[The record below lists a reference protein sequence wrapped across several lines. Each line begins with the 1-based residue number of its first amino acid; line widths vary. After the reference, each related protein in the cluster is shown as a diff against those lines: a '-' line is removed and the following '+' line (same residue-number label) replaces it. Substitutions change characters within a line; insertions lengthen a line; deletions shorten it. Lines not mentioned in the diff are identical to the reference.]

1 MPVQGPLIKELRK
14 NLKMTQAQLAE
25 QLGVSKTSITSWECG
40 LYSPEGE
47 NLDKLV
53 KFFGVSADY
62 LLGIGELKTDAAQG
76 PAPSYKDN
84 LGKRLTKARKKAGLN
99 QTQLAELIGLS
110 RYTICNWEKGRSA
123 PGIDD
128 LQRIADTLKIAVNS
142 LLDAPSPASNVS
154 NEAMAAIPVLSVET
168 VTSCGDGAGLYGVEA
183 RPSDTIFI
191 PAVCVAARDD
201 LRPPFGIRVE
211 GDSMEGAG
219 LTEGS
224 IAVVNPAEEVLTGD
238 MALVV
243 WNDRW
248 FIKWIMWAPDGGAE
262 LRSANP
268 VYAPIRIEKEY
279 ADNQDWFRIIGKVIK
294 IVRIEN
300 PKKAF

>member
-1 MPVQGPLIKELRK
+1 MNGIF
-14 NLKMTQAQLAE
+14 LKDTLKAKKISQSQL
-25 QLGVSKTSITSWECG
+25 
-40 LYSPEGE
+40 
-47 NLDKLV
+47 
-53 KFFGVSADY
+53 ADY
-62 LLGIGELKTDAAQG
+62 LGVNAATVSRWITG
-76 PAPSYKDN
+76 
-84 LGKRLTKARKKAGLN
+84 AREPEDEIK
-99 QTQLAELIGLS
+99 
-110 RYTICNWEKGRSA
+110 
-123 PGIDD
+123 
-128 LQRIADTLKIAVNS
+128 LKISDYLGVT
-142 LLDAPSPASNVS
+142 LDALISSSSGSAPSPSSNVS

-268 VYAPIRIEKEY
+268 VYSPIRIEKEY
-279 ADNQDWFRIIGKVIK
+279 ADNQDWFRIVGKVIK